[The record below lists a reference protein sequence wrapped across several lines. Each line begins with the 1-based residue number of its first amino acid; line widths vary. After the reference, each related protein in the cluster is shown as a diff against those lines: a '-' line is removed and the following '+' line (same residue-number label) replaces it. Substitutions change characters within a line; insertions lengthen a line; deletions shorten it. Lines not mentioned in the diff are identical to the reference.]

1 MSNDKLIG
9 AEELATYNGWDRFDL
24 KQQMQERGIPLLQF
38 DLEYGHP
45 AGAQAKIRADA
56 FIEMLESAA

>member
-1 MSNDKLIG
+1 M
-9 AEELATYNGWDRFDL
+9 E
-24 KQQMQERGIPLLQF
+24 ERGIPILHI

-56 FIEMLESAA
+56 FIEMLESRAR